1 MVLLLETGSRLTGR
15 PDDLGSMRPS
25 LTQVARQPTRVVYDK
40 LDVINVPPR
49 QFVRKELKER
59 FDRDEALAPAS
70 GRYKQI
76 VLEGKRPALPLLLHP
91 TYREVIPEPCASPTP
106 SEPRG
111 FGLRAFAA
119 LARVLPL

>member
-1 MVLLLETGSRLTGR
+1 MRSGWTTASLTTVQREGVPNRPARHRGGAPPEDGSRLTGR

-49 QFVRKELKER
+49 QFVRKEVKER

-76 VLEGKRPALPLLLHP
+76 VLEG
-91 TYREVIPEPCASPTP
+91 
-106 SEPRG
+106 
-111 FGLRAFAA
+111 
-119 LARVLPL
+119 